1 MVILIPQASLA
12 LLTCLAFT
20 PLASTHSTAWPTIA
34 YSEELQ
40 PVQHDILPRS
50 AEHQLTREQALRRH
64 HLKHHDQP
72 LAKRQLDNWLK
83 SLPPT
88 IVQKDDHVRL
98 ALTAYNTTYY
108 LHLEPNFDLIHPD
121 LQLSGGGV
129 SDAQSNGHDHFK
141 AFKGIVV
148 QDQAISRKKWDRAKI
163 TSRSN
168 RATVEHMLYEEGVL
182 GWARMMIE
190 HDEDE

>member
-1 MVILIPQASLA
+1 MVHLIIQASLLA
-12 LLTCLAFT
+12 LALAFA
-20 PLASTHSTAWPTIA
+20 PLTSSHSTAWPTIA
-34 YSEELQ
+34 YAEELQ
-40 PVQHDILPRS
+40 LVRHDILPRS
-50 AEHQLTREQALRRH
+50 AEHQLAREQALRRH
-64 HLKHHDQP
+64 LLKHHDQP
-72 LAKRQLDNWLK
+72 FAKRQLDNWIK

-129 SDAQSNGHDHFK
+129 SDSQSNGHDHFK
-141 AFKGIVV
+141 AFKGIVLK
-148 QDQAISRKKWDRAKI
+148 DRDISQKKWDRA
-163 TSRSN
+163 TSRSD

-190 HDEDE
+190 HDENE